1 MGTSRYENLAEITT
15 WTHLSNWNDINKGTG
30 KTYTVSLT
38 LLRLLEVEHRH
49 HGPVRKIIFI
59 TAVTHAAIEACRS
72 KLLRL
77 MEAYRS
83 IDSLPSQWLD
93 DIGVEVVSRGSDH
106 PAPHSGGSLVQIYA
120 GTIYQVHNIT

>member
-1 MGTSRYENLAEITT
+1 M
-15 WTHLSNWNDINKGTG
+15 
-30 KTYTVSLT
+30 SLT

-49 HGPVRKIIFI
+49 HGPAPKIIFI

-77 MEAYRS
+77 MDAYRS

-93 DIGVEVVSRGSDH
+93 DVTVEVVSRGNDH
-106 PAPHSGGSLVQIYA
+106 AAPQNKGSLVQIYA
-120 GTIYQVHNIT
+120 GTIYQVHNIPTSQKKSGKSSSV